1 MRARMLIFRSSMEC
15 DDCPQC
21 LPTVVGSL
29 MSHEGGPVW
38 DVLCREYLCNVQS
51 LAPQGCV

>member
-21 LPTVVGSL
+21 LPTGVGSL
-29 MSHEGGPVW
+29 MSHEGGGGRV
-38 DVLCREYLCNVQS
+38 
-51 LAPQGCV
+51 GCSV

>member
-21 LPTVVGSL
+21 LLTGVGSL
-29 MSHEGGPVW
+29 MSHEGGGSVGSFVW
-38 DVLCREYLCNVQS
+38 RIS
-51 LAPQGCV
+51 L